1 MPLVTPP
8 CKICH
13 FEIWFKPI
21 IGEMVYL
28 RYV

>member
-1 MPLVTPP
+1 MTSVTAAG
-8 CKICH
+8 KICH